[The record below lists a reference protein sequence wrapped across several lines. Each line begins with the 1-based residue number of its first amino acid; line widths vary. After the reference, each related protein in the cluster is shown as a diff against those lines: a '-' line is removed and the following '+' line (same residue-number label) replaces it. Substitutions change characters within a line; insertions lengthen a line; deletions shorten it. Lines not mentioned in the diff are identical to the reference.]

1 MGNLFSQGT
10 DNVIVKIKP
19 YFFTINEDGYSQDK
33 IKNFNITKMINL
45 KKSDKDYIFNVSKY
59 NIKKSSF
66 NNNEFIFNIKYDK
79 DLNTSEIEKYIS
91 SSWYSFC
98 NSGDPVKASFIK
110 EKKYNKKQI
119 YFSVSNIDFEYPNLL

>member
-1 MGNLFSQGT
+1 MGNLFSQET

-45 KKSDKDYIFNVSKY
+45 KKNDKDYLFNIWKY

-66 NNNEFIFNIKYDK
+66 KKNQLIFNIKYDK
-79 DLNTSEIEKYIS
+79 DLNTNEIENYIS
-91 SSWYSFC
+91 NAWTNFC
-98 NSGDPVKASFIK
+98 NSGDPIKASFIK

-119 YFSVSNIDFEYPNLL
+119 YFSVSNIDFEYPNL